1 MNRFLRG
8 LVVLICMALISAVLF
23 VCFTRAQEAPAA
35 AASAASSTPQP
46 ATFQISG
53 VVKSGKTPL
62 PGVAVTASNTLT
74 GKKFS
79 VATAMDGSYVLKG
92 LPRGRYVLKVEFMG
106 FATQTQ
112 EMTVNPENPA
122 GKAELEMVLAS
133 RQQEEQAN
141 RANTATAALRGFQNL
156 AVEGTLATL
165 AGTGNGNSNG
175 NLGSASDLASLPMNG
190 AGADL
195 STDSVSVA
203 GSQGRSQD
211 FGMGNEDDLQQRIQ
225 EFRDRVQRE
234 GGAFGAVIGGGP
246 GGPGGPGTGQVAVAA
261 GPMMIGRMGR
271 GFNINQPH
279 GFLYFQDDNAGLD
292 AKSYS
297 LSGQGTQKASYN
309 NLRFGTFV
317 GGPLKVPGVFDWSK
331 STFFAAGWN
340 GSRGGTPYD
349 AYSTVPTQAERNGIF
364 TGLTDAKGNA
374 ITIFD
379 PTTGQP
385 FPNNVI
391 DPGRISSAAT
401 SLLNYMPPPNLPGTT
416 QNFHYITSADS
427 NSDAL
432 SLRLIHNFTASGGPG
447 FGPVAIGPGGGA
459 GYGGGP
465 GGKRGPRNNLSIGFN
480 WSRAATNIVN
490 PFPSLAGSTNTQGW
504 NGSVR
509 WTYGKGRTTNSL
521 GFNYN
526 HNRASTTNLYS
537 GVTDVAGNAG
547 ITGISTD
554 PFDWGLPGIAFNSFS
569 GFSGPVPSRE
579 LDQTYTISDT
589 VMWSRGK
596 HNVRFGGDYRRIAQ
610 GFRSARNGEGSFVFT
625 GFATAAYLPGTTTP
639 VPETGYDFADY
650 LLGLPQQTNLQS
662 GTTNYEFRANS
673 YDGYVQDDWRAFANL
688 SINAGLRYEYNSPF
702 TETDNRIANVDV
714 TFSPANIAGMRVLPG
729 GTGPYSGT
737 FPASLVRPDK
747 NNFAPRIGMAWR
759 AGKKTV
765 VRAGYG
771 INYNLGQYG
780 TFIRNFAFQPPF
792 AETATNVS
800 PYGNFLTLENGFPAN
815 SQTEVTNNYALDP
828 SYRLGYVQVWNL
840 DIQRQ
845 LPGNVQLNIGYNGAK
860 GTRLD
865 TERALVPSCVATA
878 TCANLSASAP
888 FIFESSEGNS
898 ILHAASVRVRKRMSK
913 GLGISAQYV
922 FSKSIDD
929 ASSIGGGGTVV
940 AQNPFDLP
948 AERGLSSFDQR
959 HRFTGNWIYDLPF
972 GDGKRFLNKGALSHV
987 IGGWQCSGDFTIAS
1001 GLYYTPRVLGASVDI
1016 TRGVSGS
1023 LRANTLAGESIEIS
1037 HATTAEWFNTAAF
1050 CAPGI
1055 HCLSVGG
1062 GTTYGDAGR
1071 NIILGP
1077 AQFTFDMALNKTI
1090 AIRETRALEL
1100 RLQATNIF
1108 NTPYFSGLNTTVNS
1122 LQFGQITSVA
1132 NMRRMTMV
1140 ARFRF

>member
-1 MNRFLRG
+1 LNRFLRG
-8 LVVLICMALISAVLF
+8 LVVLICMALISAVVF
-23 VCFTRAQEAPAA
+23 VCLTRAQETPVPAAPA
-35 AASAASSTPQP
+35 PQP
-46 ATFQISG
+46 PTAFQISG

-62 PGVAVTASNTLT
+62 PGVTVTASNTLT

-92 LPRGRYVLKVEFMG
+92 LPRGRYVVKIEFMG
-106 FATQTQ
+106 FATETQ
-112 EMTVNPENPA
+112 EVTVNPENPA
-122 GKAELEMVLAS
+122 GRAEAEMVLAS
-133 RQQEEQAN
+133 RRQEEQAS
-141 RANTATAALRGFQNL
+141 RAGTATAALRGFQNL
-156 AVEGTLATL
+156 ALEGTLATL
-165 AGTGNGNSNG
+165 AGGGNGNSNG
-175 NLGSASDLASLPMNG
+175 TPGGNAGDLASLPMNG

-195 STDSVSVA
+195 STESVSVA
-203 GSQGRSQD
+203 GTPGRSQD

-225 EFRDRVQRE
+225 EFRDRAQRE
-234 GGAFGAVIGGGP
+234 GGAFGAVVGGGGP
-246 GGPGGPGTGQVAVAA
+246 GGQGGPGTGSATVAA
-261 GPMMIGRMGR
+261 GPMMMGRIGR

-279 GFLYFQDDNAGLD
+279 GFLYFQDDDAGLD
-292 AKSYS
+292 AKAYS
-297 LSGQGTQKASYN
+297 LNGQGSSKASYN
-309 NLRFGTFV
+309 NLRFGAFV
-317 GGPLKVPGVFDWSK
+317 GGPLKVPGLVDWSK

-364 TGLTDAKGNA
+364 TGLTDANGNA

-379 PTTGQP
+379 PRVGQP

-391 DPGRISSAAT
+391 DPERISSAAS
-401 SLLNYMPPPNLPGTT
+401 SLLNYMPQPNLPGTT

-427 NSDAL
+427 STDAL
-432 SLRLIHNFTASGGPG
+432 SLRLIHNFTSGGGPG
-447 FGPVAIGPGGGA
+447 FGPVVFGPGGPG

-465 GGKRGPRNNLSIGFN
+465 GGRRGPRNNLSVGFN
-480 WSRAATNIVN
+480 WARATTNIVN

-526 HNRASTTNLYS
+526 HNRAATTNLYS

-554 PFDWGLPGIAFNSFS
+554 SFDWGLPGISFNSFS
-569 GFSGPVPSRE
+569 GFNGPVPSRE
-579 LDQTYTISDT
+579 LDQTFTISDT
-589 VMWSRGK
+589 VMWNHGK
-596 HNVRFGGDYRRIAQ
+596 HNLRFGGDYRRMEQ
-610 GFRSARNGEGSFVFT
+610 DFRSARNAEGSFVFT
-625 GFATAAYLPGTTTP
+625 GFATAGYLPGTTTP
-639 VPETGYDFADY
+639 LPGTGYDLADY
-650 LLGLPQQTNLQS
+650 LLGLPQQTSLQS
-662 GTTNYEFRANS
+662 GATNYEFRANS
-673 YDGYVQDDWRAFANL
+673 YDAYVQDDWRVLANF
-688 SINAGLRYEYNSPF
+688 SVNAGLRYEYNSPF
-702 TETDNRIANVDV
+702 TELDNRIANVDV
-714 TFSPANIAGMRVLPG
+714 TFHPANIAGVQVLPG
-729 GTGPYSGT
+729 GTGPYSGP
-737 FPASLVRPDK
+737 FPASLVKPDR
-747 NNFAPRIGMAWR
+747 NNFAPRIGIAWR
-759 AGKKTV
+759 AGKRTV

-771 INYNLGQYG
+771 INYNLAQYG

-800 PYGNFLTLENGFPAN
+800 PYGNFLTLENGFPSN
-815 SQTEVTNNYALDP
+815 SPTAVTNNYALDP
-828 SYRLGYVQVWNL
+828 NDRLGYVQIWNL

-845 LPGNVQLNIGYNGAK
+845 LPGNVQLNVGYNGAK

-865 TERALVPSCVATA
+865 TERALVPSCVATG
-878 TCANLSASAP
+878 TCTDLAASAP
-888 FIFESSEGNS
+888 FIYESSEGNS

-913 GLGISAQYV
+913 GLAISAQYV

-929 ASSIGGGGTVV
+929 ASSVGGVGAVV
-940 AQNPFDLP
+940 AQDPFDLP

-959 HRFTGNWIYDLPF
+959 HRFTGNWICDLPL
-972 GDGKRFLNKGALSHV
+972 GEGRRFLNRGALSHV
-987 IGGWQCSGDFTIAS
+987 IGGWQWSGSFTVAS

-1016 TRGVSGS
+1016 SRGVSGS
-1023 LRANTLAGESIEIS
+1023 LRANVVDGESVPIGNP
-1037 HATTAEWFNTAAF
+1037 TTAEWFNTAAF

-1055 HCLSVGG
+1055 NCRNATSGS
-1062 GTTYGDAGR
+1062 TYGDAGR

-1090 AIRETRALEL
+1090 PIHETRALEL
-1100 RLQATNIF
+1100 RLQAANIF
-1108 NTPYFSGLNTTVNS
+1108 NTPYYSGLNTTVNS

-1132 NMRRMTMV
+1132 SMRRMTMV